1 LKKADVKNHR
11 LAGWAYSGLLGLAA
25 FIGLAVSWT
34 PPGREIDHYA
44 YDFFFRLH
52 DPPEWPLGSIILGID
67 ERTMRDYGGV
77 GGIRVALARGLELIA
92 PAHPK
97 AVAVD
102 IILAEPGTGDPALE
116 QAFRNTPNLVLSS
129 DLLPE
134 GQWDDPIPRFR
145 ALAVSIGQVH
155 AALDRYDAINREV
168 PLEKVGGHD
177 RRWALGL
184 EAFRASRNASGHAR
198 ITESPDDVEVDGVS
212 IPCKREDGCVMRIR
226 YAPPTRG
233 GIPSYSVADLEHDPT
248 LISKFAG
255 KVVFAGVTA
264 QTAQRD
270 RWVTPY
276 GAYIGVAINANV
288 YETIA
293 NRLFLTDAPDSL
305 VLAWC
310 AVLVLCAGLTFW
322 FVSGRAANAIAVLL
336 LALAHVVPYIA
347 FTRGAVFPYM
357 PGVLCA
363 WLAAVSAAAWRHLI
377 TRRQLIRAE
386 ASTSR
391 YQRAMQFVTH
401 EMRTPLTAIQG
412 SSELITRYALPDE
425 KRKQIAGMINS
436 ESKRLAQMIETF
448 LNVERVSGGRMELK
462 RERFS
467 APELIEQCI
476 NRARPL
482 ADRKNIAIAS
492 DSVPDADL
500 TGDRE
505 LMEYAVY
512 NLLTNAIKYSP
523 VDTRVTISGGSAR
536 GETRLWVED
545 QGIGMDKREIKR
557 VFERF
562 YRTQKAE
569 QTGEAGSGIG
579 LSIVEQIVAEHGG
592 SILVDSTPGRGSRF
606 TLVLPNL

>member
-1 LKKADVKNHR
+1 MRKHSWN
-11 LAGWAYSGLLGLAA
+11 GWAYTGLLATAA
-25 FIGLAVSWT
+25 LIGILLSWT
-34 PPGREIDHYA
+34 PPAREIDHYA

-52 DPPEWPLGSIILGID
+52 TPPAWPLESVILGID
-67 ERTMRDYGGV
+67 ERTMREYGGV
-77 GGIRVALARGLELIA
+77 GGIRVALAHGLNLID
-92 PAHPK
+92 PAKPK

-102 IILAEPGTGDPALE
+102 IILAEPGSGDAALE
-116 QAFRNTPNLVLSS
+116 AAFRQTPNLVLSS
-129 DLLPE
+129 DLLPD

-145 ALAVSIGQVH
+145 HLAVGVGQVH

-184 EAFRASRNASGHAR
+184 EAFRASRRAV
-198 ITESPDDVEVDGVS
+198 ITESPGDIQVDGIT
-212 IPCKREDGCVMRIR
+212 IPTKREDGRVMRIR
-226 YAPPTRG
+226 YVPPARG
-233 GIPSYSVADLEHDPT
+233 ILTYSVADLERNPQ
-248 LISKFAG
+248 LIGQFAG

-293 NRLFLTDAPDSL
+293 HRLFLTDAADSL
-305 VLAWC
+305 VAAWC
-310 AVLVLCAGLTFW
+310 AVLVLCAGVIFW
-322 FVSGRAANAIAVLL
+322 FTTGRLAILL
-336 LALAHVVPYIA
+336 LLIAHIFPYFA
-347 FTRGAVFPYM
+347 FTRGTVFPYM

-363 WLAAVSAAAWRHLI
+363 WFAVITGATWRNLI
-377 TRRQLIRAE
+377 TRRQLVRAE

-448 LNVERVSGGRMELK
+448 LNVERLSGGQIQLK
-462 RERFS
+462 RERFF
-467 APELIEQCI
+467 APELINQCVT
-476 NRARPL
+476 RARPL
-482 ADRKNIAIAS
+482 AERKNITITTNA
-492 DSVPDADL
+492 VPDIHL

-523 VDTRVTISGGSAR
+523 PETCVTISGERPR

-545 QGIGMDKREIKR
+545 QGIGMNKREIKR

-562 YRTQKAE
+562 YRTSKAE
-569 QTGEAGSGIG
+569 QSGEVGSGIG
-579 LSIVEQIVAEHGG
+579 LSIVEQIIAEHGG

-606 TLVLPNL
+606 TLVLPDI